1 MENAI
6 GQRTSNGIM
15 TVTDALKWRYAT
27 KRMTGKRV
35 PGEKVDHILEA
46 VRLSASSMG
55 LQPYTIL
62 VVENDALKERIRPAA
77 YNQPQITESSHLI
90 VFTAWSDIR
99 EEQID
104 EYMQQIADVRGV
116 SLDSLSDFRQA
127 LVQTVEN
134 RTPDERYEW
143 AARQVY
149 IALGT
154 ALTAAAVEKV
164 DATPMEGFNPE
175 EVDKIL
181 QLKER
186 GLKSVALLALGY
198 RDEENDFLANAKKV
212 RREKENLFI
221 QLR

>member
-1 MENAI
+1 M
-6 GQRTSNGIM
+6 
-15 TVTDALKWRYAT
+15 
-27 KRMTGKRV
+27 
-35 PGEKVDHILEA
+35 
-46 VRLSASSMG
+46 
-55 LQPYTIL
+55 
-62 VVENDALKERIRPAA
+62 
-77 YNQPQITESSHLI
+77 
-90 VFTAWSDIR
+90 FTAWSDIR

-127 LVQTVEN
+127 LIQTVDS
-134 RTPDERYEW
+134 RSPDEQFEW
-143 AARQVY
+143 AARQTY

-154 ALTAAAVEKV
+154 ALTAAAVEQV

-175 EVDKIL
+175 EVDEIL
-181 QLKER
+181 QLEER

-212 RREKENLFI
+212 RRDKEKLFV